1 MSYQDIAKHLRGDYQ
16 ISSWM
21 SQIVTITCDQKNDF
35 TRSIRSH
42 EYSMSK
48 NNVTSVTN

>member
-1 MSYQDIAKHLRGDYQ
+1 MSHQDLAKHLRGEYQ
-16 ISSWM
+16 ISPWL

-35 TRSIRSH
+35 ARSIRSH

-48 NNVTSVTN
+48 NNVASVTI